1 MNATSAADRTKRG
14 ADLAPTTPQRKR
26 TGHAT
31 KPESG
36 HRSECRLRDA
46 VKNAAIGVLATGD
59 ADHERLSEMFEIV
72 GEYEGRS
79 PFSAACDAYH
89 RGDDETMAIAL
100 GDDRRLH
107 ALSATGQ

>member
-1 MNATSAADRTKRG
+1 MNETSAADRTKRD
-14 ADLAPTTPQRKR
+14 ADLAQMTPQRR
-26 TGHAT
+26 HTGQTT

-46 VKNAAIGVLATGD
+46 VKSAAIGALATDD
-59 ADHERLSEMFEIV
+59 ADHDRLSEMFEIV

-89 RGDDETMAIAL
+89 RGDDETVAMAL
-100 GDDRRLH
+100 GDDRRLDT
-107 ALSATGQ
+107 LSATGK

>member
-1 MNATSAADRTKRG
+1 MNETSAADRTKQD
-14 ADLAPTTPQRKR
+14 ADLAQMTPQRR
-26 TGHAT
+26 HTGQAT

-46 VKNAAIGVLATGD
+46 VKSAAIGALATDD
-59 ADHERLSEMFEIV
+59 ADHDRLSEMFEIV

-89 RGDDETMAIAL
+89 RGDDEAVAMAL
-100 GDDRRLH
+100 DDDRRLD
-107 ALSATGQ
+107 ALSATGK